1 MTTDTAMLQAEPRTI
16 LGKAVKVLR
25 RQGITPLHLY
35 GAGQP
40 SDALQASTADLR
52 RVLLRVGTSQPVF
65 VHVGSDR
72 QLAFVQDIQ
81 FHPVRREVLHVDLLR
96 VDVANTV
103 QVEVPVFMEGDAPA
117 ARVLGG
123 NLLQVLS
130 TVLVECLPLEV
141 PQSLTADVSGIDDFE
156 KSVRVAD
163 LAIPDGVTVITAPEQ
178 VVVHAQ
184 APVAADEE
192 EEAAAAPAEE
202 GEAAA
207 EGEQGA
213 S

>member
-1 MTTDTAMLQAEPRTI
+1 MTTDTAMLQAELRTVM
-16 LGKAVKVLR
+16 GKAVKVLR

-40 SDALQASTADLR
+40 SDSLQAGTADLR

-96 VDVANTV
+96 VDVAKTV
-103 QVEVPVFMEGDAPA
+103 QVEVPVFLQGEAPA

-123 NLLQVLS
+123 TLLQVLS

-141 PQSLTADVSGIDDFE
+141 PQALHADVSGIDDFE

-163 LAIPDGVTVITAPEQ
+163 LTIPDGVTVITPLEQ
-178 VVVHAQ
+178 AVVHAE
-184 APVAADEE
+184 APVAPADE
-192 EEAAAAPAEE
+192 EEAAAGA
-202 GEAAA
+202 EAAA
-207 EGEQGA
+207 GGQETP
-213 S
+213 

>member
-141 PQSLTADVSGIDDFE
+141 PQSLSADVSGIDDFE

-184 APVAADEE
+184 APVAAAEEDED
-192 EEAAAAPAEE
+192 AAAPAQE
-202 GEAAA
+202 GAAAA
-207 EGEQGA
+207 EGEPEA

>member
-1 MTTDTAMLQAEPRTI
+1 MTTDTAMLEAEPRTV

-40 SDALQASTADLR
+40 SDSLQASTADLR

-65 VHVGSDR
+65 LHVGPNR

-96 VDVANTV
+96 VNVAETV
-103 QVEVPVFMEGDAPA
+103 QVEVPVFLEGDAPA
-117 ARVLGG
+117 ARMLGG
-123 NLLQVLS
+123 NLLQTLS

-141 PQSLTADVSGIDDFE
+141 PQSLSADVSGIDDFE

-163 LAIPDGVTVITAPEQ
+163 LTIPEGVTVITPLDQ

-184 APVAADEE
+184 APVAQAEDEE
-192 EEAAAAPAEE
+192 ADAAAAPAS
-202 GEAAA
+202 AAA
-207 EGEQGA
+207 EGDQETP
-213 S
+213 

>member
-1 MTTDTAMLQAEPRTI
+1 MTTDTATLQAEQRTI
-16 LGKAVKVLR
+16 IGKAVKVLR

-117 ARVLGG
+117 ARMLGG

-156 KSVRVAD
+156 KAVRVAD

-192 EEAAAAPAEE
+192 EAGAAPAQE

-207 EGEQGA
+207 EGEQEA

>member
-1 MTTDTAMLQAEPRTI
+1 MTTTDTATLEAQPRTV

-40 SDALQASTADLR
+40 SDSLQASTADLR

-65 VHVGSDR
+65 VHVGADR

-96 VDVANTV
+96 VNVGEAV
-103 QVEVPVFMEGDAPA
+103 QVEVPVFLEGEAPA
-117 ARVLGG
+117 ARTLGG
-123 NLLQVLS
+123 TLLQVLN

-141 PQSLTADVSGIDDFE
+141 PQSLSADVSGIDDFE

-163 LAIPDGVTVITAPEQ
+163 IAIPDGVTVITPLDQ
-178 VVVHAQ
+178 VVVHAE
-184 APVAADEE
+184 APVAPAEDEE
-192 EEAAAAPAEE
+192 AAPAEE
-202 GEAAA
+202 GAAAA
-207 EGEQGA
+207 EGEQEA
-213 S
+213 P

>member
-1 MTTDTAMLQAEPRTI
+1 MTTDTAMLQAEPRTV
-16 LGKAVKVLR
+16 LGKAVKGLR

-40 SDALQASTADLR
+40 SDSLQASTADLR

-96 VDVANTV
+96 VNVAETV
-103 QVEVPVFMEGDAPA
+103 QVEVPVFLEGEAPA
-117 ARVLGG
+117 ARMLGG
-123 NLLQVLS
+123 NLLQTLS

-141 PQSLTADVSGIDDFE
+141 PQSLSADVTGIDDFE
-156 KSVRVAD
+156 KAVRVAD
-163 LAIPDGVTVITAPEQ
+163 LTIPDGVTVITPLDQ

-184 APVAADEE
+184 APVAPAEDEE
-192 EEAAAAPAEE
+192 AAAPAEE

-207 EGEQGA
+207 EGEQETP
-213 S
+213 

>member
-1 MTTDTAMLQAEPRTI
+1 MTTTDTATLQAEQRSV
-16 LGKAVKVLR
+16 LGKKVKLLR

-40 SDALQASTADLR
+40 SDALQTSTADLR

-72 QLAFVQDIQ
+72 QLAFVQEIQ

-96 VDVANTV
+96 VNVGETV
-103 QVEVPVFMEGDAPA
+103 QVEVPVFLDGEAPA

-123 NLLQVLS
+123 TLLQTLS

-141 PQSLTADVSGIDDFE
+141 PQSLTADVSGVDDFE
-156 KSVRVAD
+156 KAVRVAD
-163 LAIPDGVTVITAPEQ
+163 LIIPDGVTVITPADQ

-192 EEAAAAPAEE
+192 EGAAEEGAAAAQ
-202 GEAAA
+202 
-207 EGEQGA
+207 GEQETP
-213 S
+213 

>member
-1 MTTDTAMLQAEPRTI
+1 MTTDTAMLQAEPRTV
-16 LGKAVKVLR
+16 LGKAVKGLR

-40 SDALQASTADLR
+40 SDSLQASTADLR

-96 VDVANTV
+96 VNVAETV
-103 QVEVPVFMEGDAPA
+103 QVEVPVFLEGDAPA
-117 ARVLGG
+117 ARMLGG
-123 NLLQVLS
+123 NLLQTLS

-141 PQSLTADVSGIDDFE
+141 PQSLSADVSGIDDFE
-156 KSVRVAD
+156 KAVRVAD
-163 LAIPDGVTVITAPEQ
+163 LTIPDGVTVITPPEQ

-184 APVAADEE
+184 APVAAAEDEE
-192 EEAAAAPAEE
+192 GAAAPAEA

-207 EGEQGA
+207 EGEQDTP
-213 S
+213 

>member
-1 MTTDTAMLQAEPRTI
+1 MTTDTATLQAEPRTV
-16 LGKAVKVLR
+16 LGKEVKGLR

-40 SDALQASTADLR
+40 SDSLQASTADLR

-65 VHVGSDR
+65 VHVGSDT

-96 VDVANTV
+96 VDVAKTV
-103 QVEVPVFMEGDAPA
+103 QVEVPVFLEGEAPA
-117 ARVLGG
+117 ARMLGG
-123 NLLQVLS
+123 TLLQVLS

-141 PQSLTADVSGIDDFE
+141 PQSLSADVSGIDDFE
-156 KSVRVAD
+156 KAVRVVD
-163 LAIPDGVTVITAPEQ
+163 IAIPDRVTFITPPEQ

-184 APVAADEE
+184 APVAPAEDEDG
-192 EEAAAAPAEE
+192 AAAPAEA
-202 GEAAA
+202 GAAA
-207 EGEQGA
+207 AAGGQRTP
-213 S
+213 

>member
-1 MTTDTAMLQAEPRTI
+1 MTTDTATLQAEPRTV
-16 LGKAVKVLR
+16 LGKKVKNLR
-25 RQGITPLHLY
+25 REGITPLHLY

-40 SDALQASTADLR
+40 SDSLQTNTADLR

-65 VHVGSDR
+65 IHVGSDR

-96 VDVANTV
+96 VNVAETV
-103 QVEVPVFMEGDAPA
+103 QVEVPIFLEGEAPA
-117 ARVLGG
+117 ARMLGG
-123 NLLQVLS
+123 SLLQVLT

-141 PQSLTADVSGIDDFE
+141 PQSFQADVSGIDDFE

-163 LAIPDGVTVITAPEQ
+163 LGVPEGVTVITPLDQ
-178 VVVHAQ
+178 VVAHAQ
-184 APVAADEE
+184 APVAPAEDEE
-192 EEAAAAPAEE
+192 AAAPAEA

-207 EGEQGA
+207 ESEQEA
-213 S
+213 P

>member
-1 MTTDTAMLQAEPRTI
+1 MTTTDTATLQAEQRTV
-16 LGKAVKVLR
+16 LGKEVKYLR

-40 SDALQASTADLR
+40 SDSLQASTADLR

-65 VHVGSDR
+65 VHVGADR

-96 VDVANTV
+96 VNVGEAV
-103 QVEVPVFMEGDAPA
+103 QVEVPVFLEGEAPA
-117 ARVLGG
+117 ARALGG
-123 NLLQVLS
+123 TLLQVLS

-141 PQSLTADVSGIDDFE
+141 PQSLSADVSEIDDFE

-163 LAIPDGVTVITAPEQ
+163 IAIPDGVTVITPLDQ

-184 APVAADEE
+184 APVAPAEDED
-192 EEAAAAPAEE
+192 AAPAEE
-202 GEAAA
+202 GAATADGGQEAP
-207 EGEQGA
+207 
-213 S
+213 